1 MIVPESVKEAETLQ
15 TEEQN
20 RTITTKKKQA
30 YETLRSKYERLE
42 TEEDERNDNV
52 VIAEK
57 DSSSPS
63 KETWSKLKTQ
73 GMIHIYTY
81 IIEL

>member
-30 YETLRSKYERLE
+30 YETLRSKYERLD
-42 TEEDERNDNV
+42 TEEGKRIENV

-57 DSSSPS
+57 ALSSPS
-63 KETWSKLKTQ
+63 EETWSKLKTQ
-73 GMIHIYTY
+73 GI
-81 IIEL
+81 